1 MSDFNSSSFYPFANY
16 TLKEIYEQPES
27 ILRAFNCG
35 GRITDNKVKL
45 GGLQK
50 LADTF
55 PNRLDID
62 HVILLGCG
70 TSYHAC
76 MIGANYI
83 LNNCDFTSVNYYDAS
98 EFSEKNISKIGKT
111 LVIMCSQS
119 GETRDLYEKLNICQN
134 SNCLILGVINVVDS
148 LIAQSVDF
156 GVYLNAGREVG
167 VASTKSFTSLVV
179 VLSLISLF
187 FSSYFN
193 KITSV
198 RRETI
203 IDNLRNLSKSV
214 DNLLKNDDVL
224 GQIENITSKILN
236 TDTNSIFLL
245 GKSTNFAIA
254 REISLKIKELC
265 YIHAEGFSGS
275 ALKHGPFAL
284 LDINSIVILI
294 ITDQTEKIMFNC
306 YQEISAREANIII
319 LTNNTLIRDKLLK
332 LNRDQDSIIYIE
344 TLKYYS
350 EINFAVALQYLT
362 YSLSMK
368 LGINPDKPR
377 NLAKVVTVQ

>member
-1 MSDFNSSSFYPFANY
+1 MKHTTLILFRGFAPWWPKFAIPWIFTKIPVYTVNKFFNS
-16 TLKEIYEQPES
+16 
-27 ILRAFNCG
+27 
-35 GRITDNKVKL
+35 
-45 GGLQK
+45 
-50 LADTF
+50 
-55 PNRLDID
+55 
-62 HVILLGCG
+62 
-70 TSYHAC
+70 
-76 MIGANYI
+76 
-83 LNNCDFTSVNYYDAS
+83 
-98 EFSEKNISKIGKT
+98 
-111 LVIMCSQS
+111 
-119 GETRDLYEKLNICQN
+119 ICQN

-332 LNRDQDSIIYIE
+332 LN
-344 TLKYYS
+344 
-350 EINFAVALQYLT
+350 
-362 YSLSMK
+362 
-368 LGINPDKPR
+368 
-377 NLAKVVTVQ
+377 